1 MMPRKRNHC
10 AITNEDERKASLLIE
25 KHPPGF
31 LARDRRASCVCS
43 LSSSCASPGSLYLLT
58 QPHPTCPPTTTNTV
72 QDSRNASKK
81 RQRAVQAAS
90 KEGKC
95 DDHSVKAMMVV
106 RRLSV
111 GVRGSFWY
119 RQAQGQQLIRVGAV
133 QGGRRL
139 SSSTFQESNNQK
151 EAVSLPTYWG
161 QQWQKVKESG
171 PVLLVFL
178 TAGAAIWE
186 GSRQVEKLRNESS
199 MKEEKLRNES
209 SMQMEKLR
217 GEMKELRGEM
227 KEKEEKLRGEVKE
240 KEALLRGEFNKEDAL
255 RGGEMDRRVLDFLTR
270 GDSGRTREL
279 VEEQKKAWVAG
290 LSPPPPPPPST

>member
-1 MMPRKRNHC
+1 M
-10 AITNEDERKASLLIE
+10 
-25 KHPPGF
+25 
-31 LARDRRASCVCS
+31 
-43 LSSSCASPGSLYLLT
+43 
-58 QPHPTCPPTTTNTV
+58 
-72 QDSRNASKK
+72 
-81 RQRAVQAAS
+81 
-90 KEGKC
+90 
-95 DDHSVKAMMVV
+95 KAMMVV

-171 PVLLVFL
+171 PVLLVFV

-199 MKEEKLRNES
+199 MKEATLLL
-209 SMQMEKLR
+209 QMEKLR

-227 KEKEEKLRGEVKE
+227 KE

-255 RGGEMDRRVLDFLTR
+255 RGGEVDRRVLDFLTR
-270 GDSGRTREL
+270 GDYGRTREL

>member
-1 MMPRKRNHC
+1 M
-10 AITNEDERKASLLIE
+10 AGL
-25 KHPPGF
+25 
-31 LARDRRASCVCS
+31 CVCFRLLVHPLPRS
-43 LSSSCASPGSLYLLT
+43 IFSPS
-58 QPHPTCPPTTTNTV
+58 PPPPCPAAPPPPPTPP
-72 QDSRNASKK
+72 DSPNASKK

-90 KEGKC
+90 KEGKR
-95 DDHSVKAMMVV
+95 DGHSVKAMMVV

-111 GVRGSFWY
+111 GVRGSSWY
-119 RQAQGQQLIRVGAV
+119 RQAQGQQQLIRVGAV

-161 QQWQKVKESG
+161 QQWQKVKELG

-186 GSRQVEKLRNESS
+186 GSRQVEKLRSESS
-199 MKEEKLRNES
+199 MKEATLLL
-209 SMQMEKLR
+209 QMEKLR
-217 GEMKELRGEM
+217 GEMKEKEEKLRGEV
-227 KEKEEKLRGEVKE
+227 KELRGEVKE

-255 RGGEMDRRVLDFLTR
+255 RGGEVDRTVLDFLTR
-270 GDSGRTREL
+270 GDYGRTREL

>member
-1 MMPRKRNHC
+1 
-10 AITNEDERKASLLIE
+10 
-25 KHPPGF
+25 
-31 LARDRRASCVCS
+31 
-43 LSSSCASPGSLYLLT
+43 
-58 QPHPTCPPTTTNTV
+58 V

-171 PVLLVFL
+171 PVLLVFV

-199 MKEEKLRNES
+199 MKEATLLL
-209 SMQMEKLR
+209 QMEKLR

-255 RGGEMDRRVLDFLTR
+255 RGGEVDRRVLDFLTR
-270 GDSGRTREL
+270 GDYGRTREL

-290 LSPPPPPPPST
+290 LSPPPPPPPSTSAPVIWLGCPEASLPSIAFFNGHVERWERGGYG

>member
-1 MMPRKRNHC
+1 M
-10 AITNEDERKASLLIE
+10 A
-25 KHPPGF
+25 G
-31 LARDRRASCVCS
+31 RRPTLSIDGRPVCL
-43 LSSSCASPGSLYLLT
+43 LSSSCASPASLYLLT
-58 QPHPTCPPTTTNTV
+58 QPTPPMPSHPPPPTNTV

-90 KEGKC
+90 KEGKR
-95 DDHSVKAMMVV
+95 DDHSVKAMIVV

-111 GVRGSFWY
+111 GVRGSSWY
-119 RQAQGQQLIRVGAV
+119 RQAQGQQQLIRVGAV

-161 QQWQKVKESG
+161 QQWQKVKELG

-186 GSRQVEKLRNESS
+186 GSRQVEKLRSESS
-199 MKEEKLRNES
+199 MKEATLLL
-209 SMQMEKLR
+209 QMEKLR
-217 GEMKELRGEM
+217 GEMKEKDEKVRGEVKELRGEV

-255 RGGEMDRRVLDFLTR
+255 RGGEVDRRVLDFLTR
-270 GDSGRTREL
+270 GDYGRTREL

-290 LSPPPPPPPST
+290 LCPPPPPPPST

>member
-1 MMPRKRNHC
+1 
-10 AITNEDERKASLLIE
+10 
-25 KHPPGF
+25 
-31 LARDRRASCVCS
+31 
-43 LSSSCASPGSLYLLT
+43 
-58 QPHPTCPPTTTNTV
+58 V

-171 PVLLVFL
+171 PVLLVFV

-199 MKEEKLRNES
+199 MKEATLLL
-209 SMQMEKLR
+209 QMEKLR
-217 GEMKELRGEM
+217 GEMKELRGEMKEKEDKLRGEM

-255 RGGEMDRRVLDFLTR
+255 RGGEVDRRVLDFLTR
-270 GDSGRTREL
+270 GDYGRTREL

>member
-1 MMPRKRNHC
+1 MF
-10 AITNEDERKASLLIE
+10 AFA
-25 KHPPGF
+25 
-31 LARDRRASCVCS
+31 
-43 LSSSCASPGSLYLLT
+43 SSCASPASLYLLT
-58 QPHPTCPPTTTNTV
+58 QPPPPMPAPPPPTNTV

-90 KEGKC
+90 KEGKR

-111 GVRGSFWY
+111 GVRGSSWY
-119 RQAQGQQLIRVGAV
+119 RQAQGQQQVIRVGAV

-161 QQWQKVKESG
+161 QQWQKVKELG

-186 GSRQVEKLRNESS
+186 GSRQVEKLRSESS
-199 MKEEKLRNES
+199 MKEATLLL
-209 SMQMEKLR
+209 QMEKLR
-217 GEMKELRGEM
+217 GEVKELRGEV
-227 KEKEEKLRGEVKE
+227 KEKEEKLRGEVKEKDEKLRGEVKEKEEKLRGEVKELRGEVKE

-255 RGGEMDRRVLDFLTR
+255 RGGEVDRRVLDFLTR
-270 GDSGRTREL
+270 GDYGRTREL

-290 LSPPPPPPPST
+290 LSPPAPPPPST